1 MKEEQVILVDTND
14 NPIGL
19 SPKME
24 AHEKALLHRAF
35 SVFIFN
41 DEGKL
46 LLQQRA
52 AHKYHSPELWTNTVC
67 SHQRQGETNIQAGK
81 RRLQEEMGLNT
92 DLNEVFSFIYKAE
105 FDNGLTE
112 HELDH
117 VLVGFS
123 NENPKINPDEV
134 MNFSWESLENIEAD
148 IKSNPQRYTEW
159 FKIIFKNSLPKLRAE
174 LDKKMLQKPI
184 EFQEQFFEKPWGGK
198 KLKTFLNKNI
208 PSDKTGESWEIS
220 DVKNHISVVKKGYF
234 KGKTLSELVE
244 KYQALL
250 VGEKVY
256 QKFKTDFPLLIK
268 FIDAADDLSIQV
280 HPADEMAD
288 KYHQSFGKNEL
299 WYIVQADPGASL
311 YIGFKE
317 NIDKNYYLKY
327 LNEGNLEKILNKI
340 EVKTGDTVYIPAE
353 TVHAIGK
360 GILLAEI
367 QQTSDITYRIYD
379 WNRLGLDGKPREL
392 HTEKALEAIDFQ
404 AKPDFRNENLI
415 KTPYFTIEKLSVKND
430 KKIQL
435 NKDTFSILMNVGKGK
450 FIVNDIKFKPGQTLF
465 ISAITEQLEITCKNA
480 GEVLLINI

>member
-92 DLNEVFSFIYKAE
+92 GLKEVFSFIYKAE

-198 KLKTFLNKNI
+198 KLKTILNKKI

-220 DVKNHISVVKKGYF
+220 DVKNHISVVKDGYF
-234 KGKTLSELVE
+234 KGKTLSELLE

-256 QKFKTDFPLLIK
+256 KKFKTDFPLLIK

-280 HPADEMAD
+280 HPDDEMAE

-299 WYIVQADPGASL
+299 WHIVQADPGALL

-317 NIDKNYYLKY
+317 NIDKNDYLKS

-340 EVKTGDTVYIPAE
+340 EVKSGDTVYIPAG

-367 QQTSDITYRIYD
+367 QQTSDLTYRIYD
-379 WNRLGLDGKPREL
+379 WNRVGLDGKPREL

-404 AKPDFRNENLI
+404 AKPDFRNENPI
-415 KTPYFTIEKLSVKND
+415 KTPFFNIEKLSIKND

-435 NKDTFSILMNVGKGK
+435 TKDSFSILMNVGKGE
-450 FIVNDIKFKPGQTLF
+450 FLVNDIKFKQGQTLF
-465 ISAITEQLEITCKNA
+465 IPAVTEQLEISCKNA